1 MAKNTIKDLST
12 SRRTTSFQRL
22 FNNTHS
28 NDNLIETSK
37 NVRSFER
44 LFNNKKVVEVVE
56 EPAEEPSEETPVVE
70 TPTENDNPVVEEPS
84 EENTGNGEE

>member
-12 SRRTTSFQRL
+12 SRRTTSFQRF

-44 LFNNKKVVEVVE
+44 LFNNKKVTEVV
-56 EPAEEPSEETPVVE
+56 EEPSEETS
-70 TPTENDNPVVEEPS
+70 VVEEPS
-84 EENTGNGEE
+84 EENTGNGE

>member
-56 EPAEEPSEETPVVE
+56 EPTEKPSEETPVVE
-70 TPTENDNPVVEEPS
+70 EPS
-84 EENTGNGEE
+84 EESTGNGEE